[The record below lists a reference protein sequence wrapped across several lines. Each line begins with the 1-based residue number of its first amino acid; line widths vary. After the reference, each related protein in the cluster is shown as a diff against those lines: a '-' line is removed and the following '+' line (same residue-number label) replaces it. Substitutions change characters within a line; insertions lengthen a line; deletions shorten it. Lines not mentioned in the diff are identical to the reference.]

1 MQPIKNLQKLLKM
14 EIIHIAAEC
23 YPVAKVGGLGDVV
36 GALPKYQKE
45 AGHHVKV
52 ILPGY
57 DTKFIS
63 EHKFDCIHE
72 GFVKL
77 ANFNFPF
84 RILKESTEQLGFE
97 LYLVAIPELFDRKEV
112 YGYEDDIERFLCFQ
126 MATLDWLTSR
136 NELPDVINCH
146 DHHTGLIPFMMYN
159 VPKYSKLISVPTV
172 ITIHNSIYQ
181 GQFGFDKLYYL
192 PEFDLSKIPLIEW
205 DNRINSLASA
215 IKCASAVTT
224 VSPNYLNEI
233 NYSAYGLEYLFK
245 QERQKSKG
253 ILNGIDFDVWNPAT
267 DKMIEKNFSVKN
279 LAKGKQENKKALCV
293 QFNLDSTKPLYSFI
307 GRLLEEKGAD
317 LLPEV
322 VGQALLENP
331 KGINILILGSGNLAI
346 ETQLTAVLANFVG
359 NYNVFIG
366 YNEALAHL
374 IYAGSDFLL
383 MPSRVEP
390 CGLNQMYAMRYGTIP
405 IVRRTGGL
413 KDTVVDFGD
422 GGNGIC
428 HEQAS
433 VIDVCDSIKRAVT
446 LYQDSKAIAKIRKL
460 GMSIDHSW
468 ESVCQEYIDLY
479 NLIISKNES

>member
-1 MQPIKNLQKLLKM
+1 M

-36 GALPKYQKE
+36 GALPKYQKGD
-45 AGHHVKV
+45 GHLVKV
-52 ILPGY
+52 IIPGY
-57 DTKFIS
+57 DTKFINDN
-63 EHKFDCIHE
+63 KFDCVYN

-84 RILKESTEQLGFE
+84 SILKESPGQLGFE
-97 LYLVAIPELFDRKEV
+97 LYLVAIPDLFDRKEV
-112 YGYEDDIERFLCFQ
+112 YGYEDDIERFLSFQ

-136 NELPDVINCH
+136 EELPDVINCH

-159 VPKYSKLISVPTV
+159 VPKYSKLSSVPTV

-192 PEFDLSKIPLIEW
+192 QEFDLSKIPLIEW

-215 IKCASAVTT
+215 IKCASAVST

-233 NYSAYGLEYLFK
+233 NYSAYGLESLFK

-253 ILNGIDFDVWNPAT
+253 ILNGIDFEVWNPAT
-267 DKMIEKNFSVKN
+267 DKMIAKNYSVKN
-279 LAKGKQENKKALCV
+279 LVKGKQENKKALCAE
-293 QFNLDSTKPLYSFI
+293 FNLDETKPLFSFI

-331 KGINILILGSGNLAI
+331 KGINILILGSGKTSI
-346 ETQLTAVLANFVG
+346 ENELSEIVESFAG

-390 CGLNQMYAMRYGTIP
+390 CGLNQMYALRYGTIP

-433 VIDVCDSIKRAVT
+433 VIDLCDSIGRAVLLFKDT
-446 LYQDSKAIAKIRKL
+446 KNTTKIRKL
-460 GMSIDHSW
+460 GMCIDHSW
-468 ESVCQEYIDLY
+468 ENVCLEYIKLY
-479 NLIISKNES
+479 KLIKAKNES